1 MFDARDLLGR
11 LMQAGLSDSTNERLG
26 HAMGPSGLG
35 RGSNPLSD
43 IFSQISGIGRGG
55 QAAGGPGRGELGG
68 LGGGLGGLGGS
79 LGGGL
84 GGLAEMAESVFGQ
97 ATGAVRSGNPLAVG
111 GLAALAG
118 ALLGGGKGASRG
130 ALGGGLLAVLGS
142 LAYSALQSRDQ
153 GAAATTM
160 PPPLGLGEP
169 QTAEEEQ
176 ALNDIAT
183 LVVRAMINA
192 AKADGE
198 IDAGEKARIVEK
210 LGEDGADADA
220 RAFVEAEMHTPA
232 DTAALVKAVAGR
244 PDVAIQVYAASL
256 LAIEVDTAAE
266 AEYLRGLAASLGL
279 DAATVEQIH
288 QTLDVGLPA
297 AV

>member
-11 LMQAGLSDSTNERLG
+11 LMQAGLSGSTNERLG

-35 RGSNPLSD
+35 QGGNPLSD

-55 QAAGGPGRGELGG
+55 QAPGGQAMGG
-68 LGGGLGGLGGS
+68 QGGLGGLT
-79 LGGGL
+79 GGL

-118 ALLGGGKGASRG
+118 ALLGGGRGASRG

-142 LAYSALQSRDQ
+142 LAYSALQSRGQ
-153 GAAATTM
+153 GAAADTM
-160 PPPLGLGEP
+160 PPPLGLAEP
-169 QTAEEEQ
+169 QTAEDEQ
-176 ALNDIAT
+176 ALNDVAT

-198 IDAGEKARIVEK
+198 IDASEAQRIVEK
-210 LGEDGADADA
+210 LGEDGAGAEA
-220 RAFVEAEMHTPA
+220 RAFLEAEMQKPA
-232 DTAALVKAVAGR
+232 DTAALVNAVAGR
-244 PDVAIQVYAASL
+244 ADVAIQVYAASL

-266 AEYLRGLAASLGL
+266 AEYLRSLAASLGL

-288 QTLDVGLPA
+288 QTLGVALPA
-297 AV
+297 TV